1 MKKKIVSVLLT
12 AAMAATMFAG
22 CGSKTDSKTD
32 GGSQA
37 ASGTT
42 DESGS
47 DGEEI
52 TLKVFSNLTDR
63 KNGQGLVEQTIIDEY
78 MQENPNVKIEVE
90 SLDEEAYKTKFKAY
104 SMDGLPDIVS
114 IWGQPAFL
122 DEVLDAGVLA

>member
-1 MKKKIVSVLLT
+1 MKKRAVSMLL
-12 AAMAATMFAG
+12 AASMVATMFAG

-52 TLKVFSNLTDR
+52 TLNEDFY
-63 KNGQGLVEQTIIDEY
+63 Q
-78 MQENPNVKIEVE
+78 
-90 SLDEEAYKTKFKAY
+90 
-104 SMDGLPDIVS
+104 
-114 IWGQPAFL
+114 
-122 DEVLDAGVLA
+122 

>member
-22 CGSKTDSKTD
+22 CGSKIDSKTD

-52 TLKVFSNLTDR
+52 TLNEDFY
-63 KNGQGLVEQTIIDEY
+63 Q
-78 MQENPNVKIEVE
+78 
-90 SLDEEAYKTKFKAY
+90 
-104 SMDGLPDIVS
+104 
-114 IWGQPAFL
+114 
-122 DEVLDAGVLA
+122 

>member
-12 AAMAATMFAG
+12 AAIAATMFAG
-22 CGSKTDSKTD
+22 CGSKTDRTTD

-52 TLKVFSNLTDR
+52 IFNEDFY
-63 KNGQGLVEQTIIDEY
+63 Q
-78 MQENPNVKIEVE
+78 
-90 SLDEEAYKTKFKAY
+90 
-104 SMDGLPDIVS
+104 
-114 IWGQPAFL
+114 
-122 DEVLDAGVLA
+122 